1 MHLKPLKTLCK
12 TSNALYTFMEGS
24 RTFLVKCYCKP
35 DPEAKRKRESFMLDH
50 WIELGFNVPEIVDQK
65 IECIK
70 EPYLVTSFIEGPS
83 LREYLLG
90 NNCSLK
96 EKLELLA
103 RFFKEIDHRHKLAI
117 NLNDPDITHHDPST
131 DNVILT
137 KNNFYFIDFETPAQ
151 RRRSVLESA
160 SIEVAITC
168 MWIVRDLGIESN
180 EHVLK
185 ALVEAY
191 DRQESLLKLIVERT
205 CGRPFQFYHR
215 WKNRK
220 RKLAQPDEVTK
231 YDIADGLMHITS

>member
-1 MHLKPLKTLCK
+1 
-12 TSNALYTFMEGS
+12 
-24 RTFLVKCYCKP
+24 
-35 DPEAKRKRESFMLDH
+35 MLDH
-50 WIELGFNVPEIVDQK
+50 WIELGFNVPEIVAQK

-90 NNCSLK
+90 NSCSLK

-103 RFFKEIDHRHKLAI
+103 RFFKEMDHRHKLAI
-117 NLNDPDITHHDPST
+117 NLNDPDIAHHDPST
-131 DNVILT
+131 DNVILGE
-137 KNNFYFIDFETPAQ
+137 NHFYFIDFETPAQ

-185 ALVEAY
+185 ALVGAY

-205 CGRPFQFYHR
+205 CGRPFQFYHLR
-215 WKNRK
+215 RDK
-220 RKLAQPDEVTK
+220 RKKAANPKNVTK
-231 YDIADGLMHITS
+231 YDIANALSELL

>member
-1 MHLKPLKTLCK
+1 M
-12 TSNALYTFMEGS
+12 
-24 RTFLVKCYCKP
+24 
-35 DPEAKRKRESFMLDH
+35 
-50 WIELGFNVPEIVDQK
+50 
-65 IECIK
+65 
-70 EPYLVTSFIEGPS
+70 
-83 LREYLLG
+83 
-90 NNCSLK
+90 
-96 EKLELLA
+96 
-103 RFFKEIDHRHKLAI
+103 DHRHKLAI
-117 NLNDPDITHHDPST
+117 HLNDPDITHHDPST
-131 DNVILT
+131 DNVILA

-220 RKLAQPDEVTK
+220 RKLAHTDEVTK
-231 YDIADGLMHITS
+231 YDIADGLAKLTIDSAFL